1 MKHAKKLTFVL
12 LTLGLAFLMAFS
24 AFAATVSNDTTH
36 SYNAYQIFK
45 GTQDTSNPQLGDVEW
60 GSGISSA
67 AFLTALQA
75 DTRFGAD
82 DANIFAKCTDAA
94 AVAAVLGGYG
104 DYSEIAQAFANVA
117 AAHLTGTPVSIAAG
131 DKSVDLAAG

>member
-36 SYNAYQIFK
+36 SYNAYQIFS
-45 GTQDTSNPQLGDVEW
+45 GTQDAAKPQLGDVEW

-67 AFLTALQA
+67 A
-75 DTRFGAD
+75 
-82 DANIFAKCTDAA
+82 
-94 AVAAVLGGYG
+94 
-104 DYSEIAQAFANVA
+104 
-117 AAHLTGTPVSIAAG
+117 SIASSHAPAVRG
-131 DKSVDLAAG
+131 RIPSRSHAPESTPENVSTSRMVASSIPTVMFFASLFGFIMRAFGGFMRGGKR